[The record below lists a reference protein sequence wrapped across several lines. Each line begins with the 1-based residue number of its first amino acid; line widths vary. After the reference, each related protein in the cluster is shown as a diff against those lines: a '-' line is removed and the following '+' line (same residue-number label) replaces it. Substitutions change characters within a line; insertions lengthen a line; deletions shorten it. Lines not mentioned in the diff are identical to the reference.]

1 MELTS
6 LSQASPRPTYSGT
19 SFVAAPGTGRALS
32 VRLSQEARERH
43 RQQEEADAGFLFA
56 LADNFG

>member
-1 MELTS
+1 MEVTS
-6 LSQASPRPTYSGT
+6 ISSSASRPSYSGT

-43 RQQEEADAGFLFA
+43 RQHEEADAGFLSA